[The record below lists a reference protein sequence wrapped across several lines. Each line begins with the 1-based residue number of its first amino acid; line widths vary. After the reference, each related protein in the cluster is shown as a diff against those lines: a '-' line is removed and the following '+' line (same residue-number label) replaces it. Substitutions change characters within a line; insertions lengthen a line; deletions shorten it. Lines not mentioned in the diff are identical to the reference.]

1 MINNQVKIHTIAM
14 VVLLISCRDA
24 TKQSATKQSAATQSA
39 ATTSFSKHT
48 VDSTFVSEGVA
59 VADVNNDGKTD
70 IIAGPYWY
78 EAPGWKQ
85 HRVHSDTLN
94 PIPGYS
100 TSFHNYSTDV
110 NGDNRADVIRLDQPG
125 EVCMWYE
132 NAGNTEAP
140 WKGTVVIAHAGN
152 ESPAWVDVDG
162 DGRMDLICNDEVTK
176 QVIWLKSPGDNSTE
190 WKRTVISFD
199 STRGTHRYTHGLGW
213 GDMNLDGKNDVVI
226 KDGWWENPGNTATE
240 GWKFHEAK
248 LGDDCA
254 NMFVYDVDGDGDQ
267 DVLSSS
273 AHDYGI
279 WWHEQVREGNN
290 TSWKT
295 HTISKLFSQSHAL
308 EFADING
315 DGHPDLITGKRYK
328 AHNEK
333 DPGASEPAVLYWFE
347 FRPGKNPEWIPHEID
362 NNSGVGNSFI
372 VQDING
378 DNLPDIIVSNKK
390 GVHFFEQVRH

>member
-1 MINNQVKIHTIAM
+1 M
-14 VVLLISCRDA
+14 
-24 TKQSATKQSAATQSA
+24 
-39 ATTSFSKHT
+39 
-48 VDSTFVSEGVA
+48 
-59 VADVNNDGKTD
+59 
-70 IIAGPYWY
+70 
-78 EAPGWKQ
+78 
-85 HRVHSDTLN
+85 
-94 PIPGYS
+94 
-100 TSFHNYSTDV
+100 
-110 NGDNRADVIRLDQPG
+110 
-125 EVCMWYE
+125 
-132 NAGNTEAP
+132 
-140 WKGTVVIAHAGN
+140 
-152 ESPAWVDVDG
+152 
-162 DGRMDLICNDEVTK
+162 
-176 QVIWLKSPGDNSTE
+176 IWLKSPGDNSTE